1 MARRRAGKTRKNR
14 RGKGHRGKDWDWD
27 PYMYDD
33 DDYDFD
39 DYDCYVYESSGLST
53 LLALFYIIQLTSRPP
68 TRWERLKWWLEDS
81 WEWVMSVAF
90 GRDPRSYYQD
100 KMVGSR
106 SGNVRLAKMV
116 LIVLNFFGWILN
128 ETDDNLLDI
137 VTNGYQWPISDTID
151 LIQQKGC
158 LLPLKLAL
166 ARHTYT
172 LAGLCMGIAI
182 LQVVNLT
189 IAAIMVV
196 RLRTKPPQRNAN
208 GTVLYHNRSH
218 PDISM
223 TVSPKSVQPPRR
235 NYGNNSYERPTAK
248 NVGSIPA
255 VMVKGVR
262 NYRQRDLSITEPYGQ
277 KRRC

>member
-33 DDYDFD
+33 DDFD
-39 DYDCYVYESSGLST
+39 DYDCYVYESSGLGT

-100 KMVGSR
+100 KMVKSR

-116 LIVLNFFGWILN
+116 LIVLNFFGWAMGVSLFVLGMVLKFMYHVDDLTGVKFTYLLYTMIAFGVIVALVCTLGMCGAAWENSGMLGTFVGFLTLLFAGEVACAALLYVNRKEILN

-137 VTNGYQWPISDTID
+137 VTNGYRWPISDTID
-151 LIQQKGC
+151 LIQRK
-158 LLPLKLAL
+158 LLL
-166 ARHTYT
+166 
-172 LAGLCMGIAI
+172 
-182 LQVVNLT
+182 
-189 IAAIMVV
+189 
-196 RLRTKPPQRNAN
+196 
-208 GTVLYHNRSH
+208 
-218 PDISM
+218 
-223 TVSPKSVQPPRR
+223 
-235 NYGNNSYERPTAK
+235 
-248 NVGSIPA
+248 
-255 VMVKGVR
+255 
-262 NYRQRDLSITEPYGQ
+262 
-277 KRRC
+277 